1 MIALPRKIQRF
12 LIINLIIFVSVLF
25 IYQIIKLII
34 EISSNKYVPS
44 DFAKYRSSHYDNVD
58 YSDYNYENLN
68 YKDKS
73 NHMNTKFILNDDDF
87 IYLKQKTQNVPILYI
102 SRHEGTISNFQYISD
117 TLNWNLTVH
126 SPESNSLQWSK
137 LQTCLM
143 EGSCESK
150 YQQFCDEYEYIIIS
164 DIMLDVVPFLKAP
177 YCKAKIITE
186 ITNRFDVFLKDDYKI
201 EFHKLFKNA
210 IETKKI
216 TVVVNNPYEIYYL
229 CRNGI
234 YVPNYAL
241 IRSTGNPPNIHTYD
255 ESIYYKSEQPEKTIA
270 IISRSKQDTILSVPA
285 LQALNVPYEVL
296 ETRYGGPKI
305 LSKFKALLYL
315 PYQVS
320 VMAMMENLRSNV
332 IYLLPS
338 PSMFKRLLETYD
350 DYTFTESAVF
360 LDQSS
365 SSESG
370 DDNDRHS
377 MERTDDKVEEVNNY
391 IDSHIEDIEENKN
404 QEIDEKIKRT
414 EETKVKKKPIMENML
429 SKWVEWYREE
439 FRDVF
444 IYFDGFEELPTILN
458 DLENPETIQKK
469 KEEISTWVQEMER
482 ITLSQWLSIIALPQ
496 DSSLL
501 KIDHSEVDDA
511 CKSSNL

>member
-1 MIALPRKIQRF
+1 MIALPRKIQKF
-12 LIINLIIFVSVLF
+12 LIVNLIVFLSILF
-25 IYQIIKLII
+25 IYQFIKLIV
-34 EISSNKYVPS
+34 EISSNNYVSS
-44 DFAKYRSSHYDNVD
+44 DFSKYRSSHYDNVD
-58 YSDYNYENLN
+58 YSDYYYDNL
-68 YKDKS
+68 KDKS
-73 NHMNTKFILNDDDF
+73 DINEKFILNDVDF
-87 IYLKQKTQNVPILYI
+87 NNLKQKTINIPILFV
-102 SRHEGTISNFQYISD
+102 SRHEGTISNFKYISNI
-117 TLNWNLTVH
+117 LNWNLTVY
-126 SPESNSLQWSK
+126 SPESNSKQWSE

-143 EGSCESK
+143 NDSCESK
-150 YQQFCDEYEYIIIS
+150 YQQFCDEYKYIVVS
-164 DIMLDVVPFLKAP
+164 DIMLDVVPFLKTP

-186 ITNRFDVFLKDDYKI
+186 ITNRFDVFLKDDYKT

-210 IETKKI
+210 IKTKKI

-234 YVPNYAL
+234 HVPNYAL
-241 IRSTGNPPNIHTYD
+241 IRSSGNPPEIDTYN
-255 ESIYYKSEQPEKTIA
+255 ESLYYKSEHPEKTIA

-285 LQALNVPYEVL
+285 LQALNVPFEVL
-296 ETRYGGPKI
+296 DTRYGGPKT

-320 VMAMMENLRSNV
+320 VMAMMENLRSRI

-370 DDNDRHS
+370 EDNEKHS
-377 MERTDDKVEEVNNY
+377 MDKTDVKPDEVNNY
-391 IDSHIEDIEENKN
+391 IDSHIEDIEENEKPL
-404 QEIDEKIKRT
+404 IDEKIKRT
-414 EETKVKKKPIMENML
+414 EEIKTKKKPIMENML

-444 IYFDGFEELPTILN
+444 IYFDGFEELPTILK
-458 DLENPETIQKK
+458 DLDNPDIIQKK
-469 KEEISTWVQEMER
+469 KNEIGEWVQEMEH
-482 ITLSQWLSIIALPQ
+482 ITLSQWLSIIASPQ
-496 DSSLL
+496 DSSIL
-501 KIDHSEVDDA
+501 KINHSEVDDA
-511 CKSSNL
+511 CKSMR